1 MIRVASCRRSTIAA
15 FTVGAV
21 VGASSLSAQG
31 VVSPFDGSVELGR
44 WSSEFATFVRPTV
57 LQNNPT
63 VERHEGSLL
72 SRVFT
77 KPGDKSNLEVFRSYQ
92 RELEAAGFTIE
103 IAGEAG
109 SNTELGVRG
118 VYQNETPGFIDRAY
132 AGPNGRVGVG
142 ELARVGT
149 QAEYYLAARRTE
161 GSNTLWV
168 AVVLSR
174 SQDLYMIEELT
185 LAEMET
191 GTVRLDL
198 DQLRD
203 AIDRSGRI
211 AIYDIHFATGSAEI
225 ESRSAEALAVIAAFL
240 GERDGRF
247 YIVGHTD
254 DTGTLESNLTLA
266 AARAAAVRDALVDD
280 YGIAAARLE
289 ARGVGPLSPVSTNT
303 GEEGRALNRRV
314 EIVERLPGG

>member
-1 MIRVASCRRSTIAA
+1 MARHFVVPACLAPTILLAGVLASPVVAQA
-15 FTVGAV
+15 
-21 VGASSLSAQG
+21 
-31 VVSPFDGSVELGR
+31 VVSPFDGSTELGS
-44 WSSEFATFVRPTV
+44 WSSEFAQFVRPTV
-57 LQNNPT
+57 LQFNPE

-77 KPGDKSNLEVFRSYQ
+77 KPSDKSNLEVFRSYQ
-92 RELEAAGFTIE
+92 RELEASGFTIE

-109 SNTELGVRG
+109 RDTELGVRA
-118 VYQNETPGFIDRAY
+118 VYGNETPGFSDRPY
-132 AGPNGRVGVG
+132 QGPNGRVGV
-142 ELARVGT
+142 LALGRIGT
-149 QAEYYLAARRTE
+149 RAEYYLAAQRTE
-161 GSNTLWV
+161 GASTLWV

-174 SQDLYMIEELT
+174 DEDLYMIEELT

-198 DQLRD
+198 DQMRD

-211 AIYDIHFATGSAEI
+211 AVYDIHFAVGSAEI
-225 ESRSAEALAVIAAFL
+225 EPRSADALSVIATFL
-240 GERDGRF
+240 GEREGRF

-254 DTGTLESNLTLA
+254 DTGTLETNLALA
-266 AARAAAVRDALVDD
+266 EARAAAVRDALVTDHGVD
-280 YGIAAARLE
+280 GARLE

-303 GEEGRALNRRV
+303 GEAGRALNRRV